1 MKQRRFSG
9 LTIGRSWFPL
19 LIVLLTLTS
28 PCDRL
33 WSAQTDLFVGN
44 WRWVPEES
52 RLSKGTPKDITY
64 KLKFVFENGQLREE
78 LDQSVGDGRSRKSV
92 GILQFD
98 GHEHPFEVTGETK
111 HSKHTV
117 VWKRIDDHTVEGRIN
132 HDDGK
137 EYSTDR
143 FAISPDGKKLTLTMR
158 TDGSSSEG
166 VIVFVRE

>member
-1 MKQRRFSG
+1 MR
-9 LTIGRSWFPL
+9 LPL
-19 LIVLLTLTS
+19 LIVLLTLMS

-33 WSAQTDLFVGN
+33 WAQTDLFVGN

-52 RLSKGTPKDITY
+52 RGLTPNITW
-64 KLKFVFENGQLREE
+64 KLKFVSENGQLREE
-78 LDQSVGDGRSRKSV
+78 LESHLQSKSKSGTRKSV

-98 GHEHPFEVTGETK
+98 GQEHPFEVTGETK

-117 VWKRIDDHTVEGRIN
+117 LWKRIDDHTVEGRIN

-143 FAISPDGKKLTLTMR
+143 FVISPDGRKLTLAMR
-158 TDGSSSEG
+158 TYTASGDLLGPRSDGTPSET
-166 VIVFVRE
+166 VLMFVRQ

>member
-1 MKQRRFSG
+1 MNAGTVRCSMR
-9 LTIGRSWFPL
+9 LPL

-28 PCDRL
+28 ISDRL
-33 WSAQTDLFVGN
+33 WAQTDPFVGN

-52 RLSKGTPKDITY
+52 RSTPNITW

-78 LDQSVGDGRSRKSV
+78 LESHLQSKSKSGTRKSV

-98 GHEHPFEVTGETK
+98 GQEHPFEVTGETK

-117 VWKRIDDHTVEGRIN
+117 LWKRIDDHTVEGRIN

-137 EYSTDR
+137 EYSTER
-143 FAISPDGKKLTLTMR
+143 FVISPDGRKLTLTLLGQR
-158 TDGSSSEG
+158 PDGTQSES
-166 VIVFVRE
+166 IITFVRQ